1 MSRARL
7 RRLER
12 ALACSANQQII
23 EVYGHLPDLPLP
35 DHDTANPAYQPG
47 PAQGPTYSI
56 KPSTQA
62 EVLRM
67 PEKGAA

>member
-12 ALACSANQQII
+12 ATTRTENNTLTDF
-23 EVYGHLPDLPLP
+23 GTLPDLPLP
-35 DHDTANPAYQPG
+35 DDDTANPTYQPV
-47 PAQGPTYSI
+47 PKEGPTYTI
-56 KPSTQA
+56 KPNTQA

-67 PEKGAA
+67 PEKGVA